1 MTEKQ
6 FKKEH
11 LLEATEWR
19 GNGYL
24 NTNLI
29 NQSQSYFIESRP
41 RIYGGCYVYQFIT
54 MTDGTIYELFSMTV
68 STRGIV
74 AYNCHARNV
83 LQRDVKQFRE
93 SAIHY

>member
-54 MTDGTIYELFSMTV
+54 MTDGTIYELFSMTA